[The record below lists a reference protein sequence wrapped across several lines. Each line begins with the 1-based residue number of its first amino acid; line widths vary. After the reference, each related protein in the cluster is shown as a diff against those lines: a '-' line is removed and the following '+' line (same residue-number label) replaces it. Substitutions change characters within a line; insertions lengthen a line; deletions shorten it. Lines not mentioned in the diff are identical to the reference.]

1 MRLSKRVLC
10 ALLAL
15 CLALLG
21 ALPLTGCGSQEL
33 GALAGAVAGGGSSAG
48 SGQQQAAE
56 PDSSLASQG
65 DSYAYTFRTQRQL
78 SEHFDK
84 HGREMG
90 FASPGEYERAASR
103 AATNPY
109 ALHKLEK
116 EDGGDVYYLVTTN
129 EFVVVSTDGFIR
141 TYFCPNS
148 GKSYYDRQ

>member
-1 MRLSKRVLC
+1 MRTPTRIFA

-21 ALPLTGCGSQEL
+21 VLPLAGCSSQEL
-33 GALAGAVAGGGSSAG
+33 GAIAGAVSGGAGPVAG
-48 SGQQQAAE
+48 GQQQE
-56 PDSSLASQG
+56 EGSGSSLASQG

-116 EDGGDVYYLVTTN
+116 EDGDDVYYLVTTN

-141 TYFCPNS
+141 TYFCPDS
-148 GKSYYDRQ
+148 GKRYFDRQ